1 MWLTNSW
8 GNHRLTRGNTGA
20 PTYRV
25 QSMRFDN
32 VCLIVC
38 IGGARVMVIVVIGS
52 PAEHREHTRKHR
64 GCHRRQKLEAQL
76 ILYRWP
82 LVVYC
87 FFLFFVGKNFA
98 FHLNSLEIS
107 PSATFWTSRDHMVTS
122 HGHRPWSQAMV
133 TGVSPS
139 PLQHLRAF
147 IFIPNRVQRSHCS
160 SIFVEFC

>member
-1 MWLTNSW
+1 M
-8 GNHRLTRGNTGA
+8 TRGNIGA

-122 HGHRPWSQAMV
+122 HGHRPWSQV
-133 TGVSPS
+133 SSLRPPNIYVPSFSSQTGFSVPTARRFSS
-139 PLQHLRAF
+139 NFANRRSRA
-147 IFIPNRVQRSHCS
+147 S
-160 SIFVEFC
+160 SY